1 MGNLRQQLI
10 KDKICA
16 RLEDTKPWIR
26 QHCRVQFLVIE
37 NGKER
42 TIVEHLV
49 LAVLEPRYADE
60 VPILT
65 IIHPPG
71 LTRLTV
77 CKRF

>member
-37 NGKER
+37 NAKER
-42 TIVEHLV
+42 TIAEHLV
-49 LAVLEPRYADE
+49 LAVLQPDMRMKGPGMPTPGHPDQ
-60 VPILT
+60 PI
-65 IIHPPG
+65 
-71 LTRLTV
+71 
-77 CKRF
+77 

>member
-37 NGKER
+37 NAKER
-42 TIVEHLV
+42 TIAEHLV
-49 LAVLEPRYADE
+49 LAVLQPDMRMKG
-60 VPILT
+60 
-65 IIHPPG
+65 PG
-71 LTRLTV
+71 MRDPGIWSI
-77 CKRF
+77 RDSH